1 MYYIEVRAE
10 TVDVRG
16 VPEERL
22 VFYVD
27 PLLEVI
33 DQRVTMLTP
42 LLYEVAAQ
50 SFHPGSLRVY
60 EMPGNILYYDGVNY
74 TADPTTGQITLAK
87 PLANGTYLSVDYR
100 YTGTSTGPFPLP
112 ENGADVDAI
121 PGVVLAF
128 GRRAYDGDIM
138 AVVVSDR
145 REEVAKEFGGRWEMS
160 LDFDIMAR
168 DLYAQGEITDRTLMF
183 LYTEARERLSTEG
196 IEITQA
202 SMGGEAEE
210 VYDEN
215 GDDYF
220 YTASIPLSVMT
231 DWAIHIPTGRTLT
244 RVETNT
250 VSETEMVSGLTD
262 DQLVEMGSPTGLQYT
277 TDLGLRDIRDPWFR
291 DRTKTYDLIGS
302 LGSASMPRVRLTDI
316 NRRHHAVNHPKGIT
330 RKRCGPLPRLPHPAR
345 LPLHRRRHLRVGHRV
360 QGQAVPSRQ
369 RIGRR
374 WHRGAGDVGQVAGRK
389 PSRRGHRCSC
399 TPPSC
404 AGDGEVLG
412 ARGLG

>member
-1 MYYIEVRAE
+1 MFANLTEALKRRMIQEVRYFWSKDPQYKDSLVPNIQGRYSFEERPQQAIIMKGQSASPFQLSADHFQGTIVSYCYLTKVYGQRGTSIEWVRENGTAIQANGGAFPSLPGVYYIEVRSE
-10 TVDVRG
+10 EVDVRG

-33 DQRVTMLTP
+33 DQRATMLTP

-100 YTGTSTGPFPLP
+100 YAGTSTGPFPLP

-220 YTASIPLSVMT
+220 YTASISLSVMT

-291 DRTKTYDLIGS
+291 DRTKTYDLI
-302 LGSASMPRVRLTDI
+302 R
-316 NRRHHAVNHPKGIT
+316 
-330 RKRCGPLPRLPHPAR
+330 
-345 LPLHRRRHLRVGHRV
+345 
-360 QGQAVPSRQ
+360 
-369 RIGRR
+369 
-374 WHRGAGDVGQVAGRK
+374 
-389 PSRRGHRCSC
+389 
-399 TPPSC
+399 
-404 AGDGEVLG
+404 
-412 ARGLG
+412 

>member
-1 MYYIEVRAE
+1 MFANLTEALKRRMIQEIRYFWSKDPQYKDSLVPNIQGRYSFEERPQQAIIMKGQSASPFQLSADHFQGTIVSYCYLTKVYGQRGTSIEWVRENGTAIQANGGAFPSPPGVYYIEVRAE
-10 TVDVRG
+10 EVNVRG

-33 DQRVTMLTP
+33 DQRATMLTP

-100 YTGTSTGPFPLP
+100 YAGTSTGPFPLP
-112 ENGADVDAI
+112 ENGANVDAI

-128 GRRAYDGDIM
+128 GRRAYAGDIM
-138 AVVVSDR
+138 VVVVSDR

-168 DLYAQGEITDRTLMF
+168 DVYAQGEITDRTLMY
-183 LYTEARERLSTEG
+183 LYTEARERLSMEG

-220 YTASIPLSVMT
+220 YTASISLSVMT
-231 DWAIHIPTGRTLT
+231 DWAIHVPLGRTVT

-262 DQLVEMGSPTGLQYT
+262 DQLVEMGSPTGPQYT
-277 TDLGLRDIRDPWFR
+277 ADLGLQDIRDPWFR
-291 DRTKTYDLIGS
+291 DRTKTYDLI
-302 LGSASMPRVRLTDI
+302 R
-316 NRRHHAVNHPKGIT
+316 
-330 RKRCGPLPRLPHPAR
+330 
-345 LPLHRRRHLRVGHRV
+345 
-360 QGQAVPSRQ
+360 
-369 RIGRR
+369 
-374 WHRGAGDVGQVAGRK
+374 
-389 PSRRGHRCSC
+389 
-399 TPPSC
+399 
-404 AGDGEVLG
+404 
-412 ARGLG
+412 

>member
-1 MYYIEVRAE
+1 MFANLTEALKRRMIQEVRYFWSKDPQYKDSLVPNIQGRYSFEERPQQAIIMKGQSASPFQLSADHFQGTVVSYCYLTKVYGQRGTSIEWVRENGTAIQANGGAFPSPPGVYYIEVRAE
-10 TVDVRG
+10 EVDVRG

-33 DQRVTMLTP
+33 DQRATMLTP

-100 YTGTSTGPFPLP
+100 YAGTSTGPFPLP
-112 ENGADVDAI
+112 ENGADVEAI

-128 GRRAYDGDIM
+128 GRRAYAGDIM
-138 AVVVSDR
+138 AVVISDR

-168 DLYAQGEITDRTLMF
+168 DVYAQGEITDRTLMY

-220 YTASIPLSVMT
+220 YTASLSLSVMT
-231 DWAIHIPTGRTLT
+231 DWSIHVPIGRTVT
-244 RVETNT
+244 RVEANT

-277 TDLGLRDIRDPWFR
+277 ADLGLQDIRDPWFR
-291 DRTKTYDLIGS
+291 DRTKTYDLI
-302 LGSASMPRVRLTDI
+302 R
-316 NRRHHAVNHPKGIT
+316 
-330 RKRCGPLPRLPHPAR
+330 
-345 LPLHRRRHLRVGHRV
+345 
-360 QGQAVPSRQ
+360 
-369 RIGRR
+369 
-374 WHRGAGDVGQVAGRK
+374 
-389 PSRRGHRCSC
+389 
-399 TPPSC
+399 
-404 AGDGEVLG
+404 
-412 ARGLG
+412 